1 MKQFIKFCTVGLS
14 NTIISYL
21 VYIICLRF
29 FEIYHLFI
37 GYDYFIS
44 SLSAFLIST
53 FWSFCWNDRF
63 TFKKGVGEK
72 RSVWKALLKTYMSY
86 SFTEVFVSNALL
98 YLEID
103 RLGISKDIA
112 PLINLSVTVPLN
124 YLLNK
129 YWAFRERHKE
139 VKLH

>member
-1 MKQFIKFCTVGLS
+1 M
-14 NTIISYL
+14 
-21 VYIICLRF
+21 
-29 FEIYHLFI
+29 
-37 GYDYFIS
+37 
-44 SLSAFLIST
+44 
-53 FWSFCWNDRF
+53 
-63 TFKKGVGEK
+63 
-72 RSVWKALLKTYMSY
+72 KTYMSY